1 MKLEDIK
8 AIVSYAK
15 EQKLVWV
22 KVDGLEFKFQEEAL
36 FPEPVKEDIE
46 EMSPEEIA
54 RTFKEKASHRQAKH
68 LKELFNV

>member
-1 MKLEDIK
+1 MTLDEIK

-15 EQKLVWV
+15 EQRLVWV

-36 FPEPVKEDIE
+36 LPELPREDID

-54 RTFKEKASHRQAKH
+54 RTFQEKAGHRQAKH